1 MDDRMEVASKPG
13 SKRLSDGSIWRM
25 GITERLDMNGIKVIT
40 EQLLTGTAI
49 ADGLDDVATLRLDI
63 FPEYPYLYQGRRED
77 ELKYLDTY
85 AEAPDACVILAYDGH
100 AVIGAVAGMPLIHE
114 DAQMHDAFAGTAFP
128 LNEAYYIGELLFRLG
143 YRKCGLGQKLLAQ
156 QESHIRSLGRYHTL
170 TCATV
175 ERPDD
180 HPLRPRDYI
189 PITRF
194 LARTGFVRLPGV
206 TTHFMWRETDGVKRD
221 HPMQFWSKELV

>member
-1 MDDRMEVASKPG
+1 
-13 SKRLSDGSIWRM
+13 
-25 GITERLDMNGIKVIT
+25 MNGNQEMN

-49 ADGLDDVATLRLDI
+49 ADARDEVATLRLEI
-63 FPEYPYLYQGRRED
+63 FREYPYLYQGRRED
-77 ELKYLDTY
+77 ELKYLGTY
-85 AEAPDACVILAYDGH
+85 AEAPDACVILAYDGD

-114 DAQMHDAFAGTAFP
+114 DAQMLDAFAGTAFP
-128 LNEAYYIGELLFRLG
+128 LDEAYYVGELLFLPA
-143 YRKCGLGQKLLAQ
+143 YRNGGLGQKLLARL
-156 QESHIRSLGRYHTL
+156 ESHIRSLGGYRTL

-194 LARTGFVRLPGV
+194 LARTGFARLPGV
-206 TTHFMWRETDGVKRD
+206 TTHFMWRETDGIVRD
-221 HPMQFWSKELV
+221 HPMQFWGKQLI

>member
-1 MDDRMEVASKPG
+1 
-13 SKRLSDGSIWRM
+13 
-25 GITERLDMNGIKVIT
+25 MNSNKEMT

-49 ADGLDDVATLRLDI
+49 AEVRDEVATLRLEI
-63 FPEYPYLYQGRRED
+63 FREYPYLYQGRRED
-77 ELKYLDTY
+77 ERKYLGTY
-85 AEAPDACVILAYDGH
+85 AEAPDACVILAYDGD

-114 DAQMHDAFAGTAFP
+114 DAQMRDAFAGTAFP
-128 LNEAYYIGELLFRLG
+128 LSEAYYVGELLFRPA
-143 YRKCGLGQKLLAQ
+143 YRNGGLGRKLLARL
-156 QESHIRSLGRYHTL
+156 ESHIRSLGGYTL

-194 LARTGFVRLPGV
+194 LARTGFARLPGV
-206 TTHFMWRETDGVKRD
+206 TTHFMWRETDGIVRD
-221 HPMQFWSKELV
+221 HPMQFWGKQLI